1 MYAQIES
8 VQNGRAR
15 LDLRGLGALVATLAV
30 GVAAGFLAASLNAP
44 STTKV
49 VSNAPAAAA
58 AAPSTGM
65 YGDHDSRLPIA
76 GGVSAGIYGDH
87 DSRLPIASGAAVST
101 SSVRSASGS
110 RLLNINASDTDLQRG
125 IDANVTA
132 LQGLAGADW
141 SVVQDAHQQPA
152 PFSGR
157 RFQ

>member
-8 VQNGRAR
+8 VQKGRAR

-65 YGDHDSRLPIA
+65 
-76 GGVSAGIYGDH
+76 YGDH